1 MTSVFTKASVLGLNA
16 VLLESPRAVTEPP
29 FIEETPSVIIKG
41 INHKTVLAPSP
52 SKKKKI

>member
-41 INHKTVLAPSP
+41 INHRTVLAPSP